1 MIDKHPYAPGSGGI
15 TQTVSQFRNM
25 FPVQVTAE
33 TLKKL
38 SIAPNNES
46 YIINIL
52 RYVGLIDSE
61 GKKTPEAAA
70 VFSKHDDAEFQK
82 GLAVLVKK
90 SYASLFSLHGDAA
103 WNLPTDR
110 LISFFRNS
118 DQTSSIVG
126 KRQAGIFQA
135 LAALS
140 GNAAAP
146 ATVKGPTAR
155 AKAVGSAAKSAPK
168 KVSAREV
175 ASKAATEVER
185 TPPSGVSLSMRVEIN
200 LPLAPDQETYD
211 RIFRSI
217 KENLLNG

>member
-1 MIDKHPYAPGSGGI
+1 MIDKHPYAPGPGGI

-25 FPVQVTAE
+25 FPAQVTAE

-70 VFSKHDDAEFQK
+70 VFSKHDDSEFQS
-82 GLAVLVKK
+82 GLGALVKK
-90 SYASLFSLHGDAA
+90 AYASLFALHGDAA

-126 KRQAGIFQA
+126 QRQAGTFQA
-135 LAALS
+135 LSALS
-140 GNAAAP
+140 GNATTPASAKAP
-146 ATVKGPTAR
+146 TVR
-155 AKAVGSAAKSAPK
+155 AKVAGSAAKAAPK
-168 KVSAREV
+168 RVTTKEV
-175 ASKAATEVER
+175 VPKDFSEAAR
-185 TPPSGVSLSMRVEIN
+185 TPPNGVSLSMRVEIN
-200 LPLAPDQETYD
+200 LPLGGDQETYD

-217 KENLLNG
+217 KENLLNA